1 MRCDEIWVCLLLLSA
16 ITAGIYWSLPHNV
29 LRVITVNRRR
39 QYEIWFMKMCDVMRC
54 DEIWVCLLLLS
65 AITAGIYWSLPHNVL
80 RVITVNLQRE
90 LVLWWSYAAIKCV
103 LEWVYGYIVLIVIPL
118 FECGR
123 SVIILNNSNQYIY
136 NKLSRPIRFSS
147 RDWISCLYKQLIQ
160 SLEENRIGQRPLLVD
175 RLCQNAHLSHHMKI
189 YQYKFNIWY

>member
-1 MRCDEIWVCLLLLSA
+1 MRCD
-16 ITAGIYWSLPHNV
+16 
-29 LRVITVNRRR
+29 
-39 QYEIWFMKMCDVMRC
+39 VM
-54 DEIWVCLLLLS
+54 WVCLLLLS

-90 LVLWWSYAAIKCV
+90 LVLWWSYAANKCV
-103 LEWVYGYIVLIVIPL
+103 LEWVYGYIVLFVIPL

-136 NKLSRPIRFSS
+136 NKLSWPIRFSS

-160 SLEENRIGQRPLLVD
+160 SLEENRIGQLSLLYMYWFELFKIITDRPHS
-175 RLCQNAHLSHHMKI
+175 NNGITNNTIYPYTHSKTHL
-189 YQYKFNIWY
+189 FAA

>member
-1 MRCDEIWVCLLLLSA
+1 MRYDLWRCVMW
-16 ITAGIYWSLPHNV
+16 W
-29 LRVITVNRRR
+29 
-39 QYEIWFMKMCDVMRC
+39 DVMRC

-90 LVLWWSYAAIKCV
+90 LVLWWSYAANKCV
-103 LEWVYGYIVLIVIPL
+103 LEWVYGYIVLFVIPL

-136 NKLSRPIRFSS
+136 NKLSWPIRFSS
-147 RDWISCLYKQLIQ
+147 RDWISCLLGQL
-160 SLEENRIGQRPLLVD
+160 PLLVD